1 MHNHQLLDHP
11 LFEERPLKDVLEP
24 FGFEVNIETVEPPID
39 PALDNAED
47 VDAYANDPLAYIARL
62 NFEHP
67 AGFTEIH
74 RNENEDDIFSVAVRA
89 KTVFAQLL
97 LCADSTF
104 AGPSS
109 PYGGSYVDV
118 YHERMRQLSTEG
130 FSRER
135 DDGYVNGQLGFA
147 AASYAY
153 AASLPKRF
161 RGRVTG
167 IYSIDNDPIL
177 RDMWPATW
185 SKKWWKPN
193 DRRHDLVKAGALILA
208 EIERLDRAAERQA
221 HGCQACGSVP
231 GQYHSPEC
239 PAVNAFTAGRIPA
252 APDDEGQ
259 GGEA

>member
-47 VDAYANDPLAYIARL
+47 VDAYANDPLAYIAGL
-62 NFEHP
+62 SFEHP
-67 AGFTEIH
+67 TGFTEIH

-109 PYGGSYVDV
+109 PYGDSYVDV

-135 DDGYVNGQLGFA
+135 DDEYVNGELAA
-147 AASYAY
+147 AASTYANWS
-153 AASLPKRF
+153 AWQADGRMPVGKNF
-161 RGRVTG
+161 RPT
-167 IYSIDNDPIL
+167 S
-177 RDMWPATW
+177 WPEGW
-185 SKKWWKPN
+185 HGKWWKPSP
-193 DRRHDLVKAGALILA
+193 DSRRNLVKAGALILA

-221 HGCQACGSVP
+221 QGCQACGSVP
-231 GQYHSPEC
+231 GQHHSPEC
-239 PAVNAFTAGRIPA
+239 PAVNAFQAGRIPA
-252 APDDEGQ
+252 APDAEGQ

>member
-47 VDAYANDPLAYIARL
+47 VDAYANDPLAYIAGL

-89 KTVFAQLL
+89 KAVFAQLL

-104 AGPSS
+104 AHVNSHHHRA
-109 PYGGSYVDV
+109 YADV
-118 YHERMRQLSTEG
+118 YRERMRQLSTEG

-135 DDGYVNGQLGFA
+135 DDGYVQGELA
-147 AASYAY
+147 AAAGCYAHTACLRTGEY
-153 AASLPKRF
+153 ESSEAGMNVWRFWPWAKR
-161 RGRVTG
+161 
-167 IYSIDNDPIL
+167 
-177 RDMWPATW
+177 
-185 SKKWWKPN
+185 WWKPSA
-193 DRRHDLVKAGALILA
+193 DPRRNLVKAGALILA
-208 EIERLDRAAERQA
+208 EIERLDRAAEQQA

-239 PAVNAFTAGRIPA
+239 PAVNAFQAGRIPA
-252 APDDEGQ
+252 APDAEGQ